1 LVLIACDVSAVASAW
16 LITFALA
23 GELWGRPTMVVGL
36 TVFVAV
42 FGACLAAHWGLY
54 LARVN
59 SVRSAE
65 LAALLRVSV
74 GVAIGGWLA
83 ARAALH
89 GVWWAEAVLASL
101 LAFVLLAA
109 TRTVF
114 AVWLK
119 ARRRAGHHCR
129 RILLV
134 GRDEASDELLELV
147 FDQPE
152 LGYRVVGY
160 VGHGDDTYTDFGV
173 ERAGG
178 YAEVEAAVNEH
189 GANGVIVA
197 ASALGNWALRFA
209 LCDMVE
215 RGIHVQVSTGLQGLD
230 HRRLRASTVGYEPVM
245 YLEPGVTNS
254 LWERQAT
261 RAMDLV
267 LAGVGMV
274 LALPVLTMAA
284 IAIKLDDGGPV
295 FFRQER
301 VGRYGRSF
309 RLFKLRTM
317 VVDAEARLTELVGM
331 NERTGP
337 LFKSA
342 TDPRI
347 TRVGR
352 FLRSSSLDEVPQL
365 INVLKGEM
373 SLVGPRPPLASEFEQ
388 FDDELR
394 HRQELMPGITGL
406 WQLEARDN
414 PSFRTYRRLD
424 LFYLRNWS
432 LSLDL
437 MILLLTAYT
446 ILTSM
451 VLRTRQDEP
460 AVPSLVAEIGEPVG
474 RGSSATVA

>member
-1 LVLIACDVSAVASAW
+1 
-16 LITFALA
+16 
-23 GELWGRPTMVVGL
+23 MVVGL
-36 TVFVAV
+36 TAFVAMLAV
-42 FGACLAAHWGLY
+42 CLAAHWDLY

-65 LAALLRVSV
+65 LAALFRVSV
-74 GVAIGGWLA
+74 GIAIGGWLA

-89 GVWWAEAVLASL
+89 GVWWGEAVFASL

-119 ARRRAGHHCR
+119 ARRKAGHHCR

-147 FDQPE
+147 VDQPE

-160 VGHGDDTYTDFGV
+160 VGHADTYADFGV
-173 ERAGG
+173 ERVGG

-230 HRRLRASTVGYEPVM
+230 HRRLRASSVGYEPVM
-245 YLEPGVTNS
+245 YLEPSVTNS
-254 LWERQAT
+254 LWERQAK
-261 RAMDLV
+261 RAMDVV

-274 LALPVLTMAA
+274 LALPVLVIAA
-284 IAIKLDDGGPV
+284 IAIKLDDRGPI

-301 VGRYGRSF
+301 VGLNGESF
-309 RLFKLRTM
+309 RLLKLRTM
-317 VVDAEARLTELVGM
+317 VVDAEARLAELVDM

-373 SLVGPRPPLASEFEQ
+373 SLVGPRPPLASEYEQ

-437 MILLLTAYT
+437 MILLLTTYT
-446 ILTSM
+446 ILTGM
-451 VLRTRQDEP
+451 VLRTGRDEP
-460 AVPSLVAEIGEPVG
+460 DSPPAVSDTGDAVG
-474 RGSSATVA
+474 RSAPATVA